1 MSARE
6 RFLLTITAACFGL
19 MLLYAMGSSVF
30 SLFGNLATDLTTAQ
44 DAVDQKGRT
53 LRRMNLDKR
62 FLREKMERS
71 LSSDPDRAQ
80 TQYKS
85 WLIQLARDTDL
96 DDFVILSGSAASVGK
111 TYFRHSFRITGKTD
125 LKKGVEFL
133 HAFYS
138 APILHRVQE
147 LNLTPGR
154 SNEMM
159 LTATIEAIGMVD
171 APATT
176 ENWPGKGPV
185 EDVLEK
191 SDLEAYIASIVRRN
205 LFGLPNKKPTFSGSS
220 IVSLTVGKNERFTV
234 NANAVEREQK
244 IASYELVK
252 TDLDP
257 APVISRSGSVSVRSD
272 EEKSY
277 QLTVLVTDSGFPAKT
292 AERTYTLRFR
302 PEREPTVRAKPAP
315 RFDNA
320 QLAFFTGTVQIGEMV
335 EAWIL
340 RREIG
345 EVLKLH
351 IGDEVQIGTV
361 SGIVKEITFKTIQID
376 TEEGSSLVIKRG
388 QNLSEATRLTSV
400 GTKTTSGNDDSR

>member
-6 RFLLTITAACFGL
+6 RFLVTITVACLGL
-19 MLLYAMGSSVF
+19 MVLYAGGSAVLRLF
-30 SLFGNLATDLTTAQ
+30 SNLETDLTTTQ

-53 LRRMNLDKR
+53 LRRLNLDETY
-62 FLREKMERS
+62 LLEKMDRS

-85 WLIQLARDTDL
+85 WLIQLAKDTDL
-96 DDFVILSGSAASVGK
+96 DDFIILRGTAAPVGK
-111 TYFRHSFRITGKTD
+111 TYFRHSFRITGKTN

-138 APILHRVQE
+138 APILHRMQE
-147 LNLTPGR
+147 LNLTPGKG
-154 SNEMM
+154 NE
-159 LTATIEAIGMVD
+159 LTVTATIEAIGMMD
-171 APATT
+171 ALETM
-176 ENWPGKGPV
+176 ENWPGSKPV

-191 SDLEAYIASIVRRN
+191 SDVEAYLTSIVRRN

-220 IVSLTVGKNERFTV
+220 IVSLTVGKNERFTI

-244 IASYELVK
+244 IASFELVK

-302 PEREPTVRAKPAP
+302 PEREPTVRAKPPP

-320 QLAFFTGTVQIGEMV
+320 QLAFFTGTVQIGNTV

-340 RREIG
+340 RREVG

-361 SGIVKEITFKTIQID
+361 TGIVKEITFKTMQID
-376 TEEGSSLVIKRG
+376 IEDGSLVIKRG
-388 QNLSEATRLTSV
+388 QNLSEATKLTSV
-400 GTKTTSGNDDSR
+400 GATTSGEDDSR

>member
-19 MLLYAMGSSVF
+19 MLLYAVGSSVF

-159 LTATIEAIGMVD
+159 LTATIEAIGMMD
-171 APATT
+171 APAMT

-220 IVSLTVGKNERFTV
+220 IVSLTVGKNERFTI

-244 IASYELVK
+244 IASFELVK

-257 APVISRSGSVSVRSD
+257 APVISRTGSVSVRSD

-302 PEREPTVRAKPAP
+302 PEREPTVRAKPP

-320 QLAFFTGTVQIGEMV
+320 QLAFFTGTVQIGDMV

-340 RREIG
+340 RREVG
-345 EVLKLH
+345 KVLKLH

-361 SGIVKEITFKTIQID
+361 TGIVKEITFKTIQID

-400 GTKTTSGNDDSR
+400 GTRTTSANDDPR